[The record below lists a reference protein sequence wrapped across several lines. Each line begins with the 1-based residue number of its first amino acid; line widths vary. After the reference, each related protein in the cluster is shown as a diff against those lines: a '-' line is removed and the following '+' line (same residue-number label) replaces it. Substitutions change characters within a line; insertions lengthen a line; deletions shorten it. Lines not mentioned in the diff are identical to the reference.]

1 MEALVKTN
9 GKFKLVNI
17 DFKKA
22 WDIRNALN
30 VHVAPSLYLVFK
42 NNIIQHYNG
51 MPSESVQSEF
61 IRSAIYF

>member
-42 NNIIQHYNG
+42 NNIVQHYNG
-51 MPSESVQSEF
+51 MPSESV
-61 IRSAIYF
+61 